1 MNIGTV
7 RRTIALCKGLSSCT
21 CFDRLF
27 DVQPFYNADNELE
40 YIQQNKSSLTSFL
53 SELLKHQNKDIVYQ
67 QRFYEFITANSLK
80 QAFDHHL
87 ETLHR
92 FQRYILKSASQ
103 GVITFNQC
111 NGDID
116 IAYYV
121 DTILKL
127 TNAYENS
134 NRIFHQP
141 NTPIPTKRLMNE
153 IDLHL
158 HNIELFED
166 FYFFQTLSKQHTK
179 KQHGKSMFKRHR
191 NLSSSNTNWTYHKDF
206 NESSETP
213 RFC

>member
-7 RRTIALCKGLSSCT
+7 RRTIALCRSLSSCT

-27 DVQPFYNADNELE
+27 NVQPFYNADNELE
-40 YIQQNKSSLTSFL
+40 YIQQNKKVLTIFL
-53 SELLKHQNKDIVYQ
+53 SELLKHQNKDVVYQ
-67 QRFYEFITANSLK
+67 QFQYQSITADSLK

-87 ETLHR
+87 ETLYR
-92 FQRYILKSASQ
+92 FQRYILKSVSQ
-103 GVITFNQC
+103 DYITFNQN

-116 IAYYV
+116 IAYYI

-127 TNAYENS
+127 TTAYECT

-158 HNIELFED
+158 HNIQLFED
-166 FYFFQTLSKQHTK
+166 FYFFQTLSKQPIK
-179 KQHGKSMFKRHR
+179 KQYGISMFKRHR
-191 NLSSSNTNWTYHKDF
+191 NLSSSKTNWTYHKDI
-206 NESSETP
+206 NESGEHP